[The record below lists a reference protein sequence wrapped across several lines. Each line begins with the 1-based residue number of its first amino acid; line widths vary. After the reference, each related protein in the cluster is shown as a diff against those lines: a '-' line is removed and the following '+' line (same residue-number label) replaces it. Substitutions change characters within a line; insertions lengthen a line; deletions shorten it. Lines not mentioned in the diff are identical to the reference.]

1 MKSRSIEKQLVALR
15 SEIEVLKV
23 EDNHHQQKPNN
34 NNYNMY
40 QDTKSSNMYQQDT
53 KISGDTITINLSSQ
67 SADVSS
73 SLG

>member
-23 EDNHHQQKPNN
+23 EDNQKP

-40 QDTKSSNMYQQDT
+40 GQDTKPSNMYQQ
-53 KISGDTITINLSSQ
+53 
-67 SADVSS
+67 
-73 SLG
+73 